1 MKRTYLFIAFLLLA
15 LPVAAGDLSATVT
28 HVVDGDTIHVRLAES
43 GIDENVRI
51 IGLDTPEMGK
61 RDRKPEPGAIE
72 ATARANELLAGKKII
87 LRLDPANIGIGHRDR
102 YRRLL
107 AHVILPDGSFF
118 AEKMIAEGHAKAL
131 LHYPFDAELMKRYQK
146 IESERISQGNFL
158 SQPFTMKMEKYPNY
172 ENIQILTE
180 LQVLYLRM

>member
-1 MKRTYLFIAFLLLA
+1 MNKISIILFFIFLA

-51 IGLDTPEMGK
+51 IGMDSPEMGK
-61 RDRKPEPGAIE
+61 RDRKPESGAIE
-72 ATARANELLAGKKII
+72 ATARARELLDGKKIF

-118 AEKMIAEGHAKAL
+118 AETMIAEGHAKAL
-131 LHYPFDAELMKRYQK
+131 LHFAFDPELMKRYQK
-146 IESERISQGNFL
+146 AE
-158 SQPFTMKMEKYPNY
+158 
-172 ENIQILTE
+172 EN
-180 LQVLYLRM
+180 R